1 MKPLPPDAPLL
12 IQALIPS
19 PEDRLDPVVSDQ
31 VTTGTAGSDATEA
44 HDGDASPPPAAPD
57 QTLSQDTLFENP
69 FLKPAK
75 QLKSKS

>member
-1 MKPLPPDAPLL
+1 MRPFPPDGPLL
-12 IQALIPS
+12 IQALMPS
-19 PEDRLDPVVSDQ
+19 AEDRLDPVVSDQ
-31 VTTGTAGSDATEA
+31 VTTGSDTGA
-44 HDGDASPPPAAPD
+44 HDGDSSPPPPPPPAND